1 MNLQSPCLT
10 ISLRSPCLANKLPVI
25 GHWSAFGVSEHKAL
39 SNLVK
44 SRNNL
49 NTINKLFRLNFGV
62 IYTTIFKIFT
72 CEIIENIHIYLFQ
85 YFLNFPLITKKIN
98 AKNLK
103 MCKDNTIKKSKPL
116 ASVDLYRELR
126 NFYSISCTLYIE
138 E

>member
-10 ISLRSPCLANKLPVI
+10 ISLRSQCLANKLPVI

-49 NTINKLFRLNFGV
+49 NTINKLFWLNFGV
-62 IYTTIFKIFT
+62 IYTMIFKIFT
-72 CEIIENIHIYLFQ
+72 FEIIENVHIYLFQ

-98 AKNLK
+98 AKNFK

-116 ASVDLYRELR
+116 ASVDLYIESLGI
-126 NFYSISCTLYIE
+126 FILYHVYCT
-138 E
+138 

>member
-10 ISLRSPCLANKLPVI
+10 ISLRSQCLANKLPVI

-72 CEIIENIHIYLFQ
+72 FEIIENIHIYLFQ
-85 YFLNFPLITKKIN
+85 YFLNFPLIIQKIN
-98 AKNLK
+98 VKNLK
-103 MCKDNTIKKSKPL
+103 MCKDDTIKNLNPCLS
-116 ASVDLYRELR
+116 
-126 NFYSISCTLYIE
+126 
-138 E
+138 